1 MFEISV
7 TMDFSAAHNLRG
19 YRGKCEEFHGHNWK
33 VQVSLASC
41 QLGKIGMVED
51 FKAIKQRLKDIL
63 ALVDHKY
70 LNSLPY
76 FRKDNPTSENIAKFI
91 YERMKVKRKV
101 GRPKVLSVKVWE
113 TEQCAAMYYEE

>member
-33 VQVSLASC
+33 VQVSLASGS
-41 QLGKIGMVED
+41 LGKIGMVED
-51 FKAIKQRLKDIL
+51 FKVIKQRLKDIL

-76 FRKDNPTSENIAKFI
+76 FKKDNPTSENIAKFI
-91 YERMKVKRKV
+91 YERMKAKSKR
-101 GRPKVLSVKVWE
+101 GRLKILSVKVWE